1 MTQVPRLPLLA
12 PWYRVVGDG
21 ERLLLEYGQ
30 SLVVLEGAAVRAL
43 LPALLPL
50 LDGTRTVDGL
60 VERLGAPV
68 RPAIEAAL
76 ELLAGRGVV
85 VEGPDAPAAGRASA
99 HAVAAAYGLPPAV
112 AAARLR
118 EASVGIVGA
127 GPLGFDLARLLHD
140 AGVGRI
146 RRVGWNGR
154 ESQTDA
160 RAQPARPFN
169 GADERRL
176 GVDLAV
182 VVPAPD
188 EHDRLPAW
196 NLAALRS
203 GARWLLLRPY
213 DGRFASV
220 GPIVVPGQT
229 CCYECLLLRR
239 AANSGYSAELAEV
252 EAAPFAAPRD
262 AGVDAFAAALAAH
275 LAVRYVAGSDTTLPG
290 VLHTLETRP
299 ALRLEEHAVL
309 RVPRCGACSA
319 AARAAPPLPW
329 HQAVAA

>member
-1 MTQVPRLPLLA
+1 VTQVPRLPLLA

-50 LDGTRTVDGL
+50 LDGTRTVDAL
-60 VERLGAPV
+60 VERLGVPA

-85 VEGPDAPAAGRASA
+85 VEGPDAPPAQRASA
-99 HAVAAAYGLPPAV
+99 HAVAAANGLPPAV

-118 EASVGIVGA
+118 EAPVGVVGT
-127 GPLGFDLARLLHD
+127 GPLAFDVVRLLYE

-154 ESQTDA
+154 P
-160 RAQPARPFN
+160 R
-169 GADERRL
+169 
-176 GVDLAV
+176 VDLAV

-188 EHDRLPAW
+188 EHDRLSGW
-196 NLAALRS
+196 NRAALRS
-203 GARWLLLRPY
+203 GARWLLLRPH

-239 AANSGYSAELAEV
+239 GANSGYNAELPEV
-252 EAAPFAAPRD
+252 EAAPFAAPGD

-275 LAVRYVAGSDTTLPG
+275 LAVRFVAGGDTTLPG

-299 ALRLEEHAVL
+299 ALRLDEHAVL

-319 AARAAPPLPW
+319 AAGLSPPLPW